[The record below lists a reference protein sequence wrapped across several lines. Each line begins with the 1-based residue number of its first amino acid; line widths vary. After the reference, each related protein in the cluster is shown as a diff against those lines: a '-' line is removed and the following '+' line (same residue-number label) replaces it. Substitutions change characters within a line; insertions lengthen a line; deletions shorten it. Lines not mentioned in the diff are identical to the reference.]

1 MGICKK
7 TDGLIFRKGRI
18 GMKQI
23 EAYVEELY
31 QGVGGNKKEINES
44 KKEMKSHLLEA
55 VHELKQEGKSEK
67 EAIQLAIERFGGEQ
81 EMRSVVGQ
89 LFKAQRIFANWILYL
104 AITVLLLSIVAVGL
118 ISAYEN
124 ENASENSEVAS
135 AVHEILTSQGSLTDS
150 MKTEIAAL
158 IDGTDQISKVEIY
171 NVNGV
176 GVNSVFDYVESAKPE
191 YQYSKSVWSP
201 DWLLAN
207 FYPYG
212 SGGGNKW
219 YVEMETRLIGS
230 WMGIILFSGLAVYAT
245 LFTIWATINAY
256 HHRRLNIAWIIAF
269 AIFNVVGYLVYILVG
284 KRKMRYN

>member
-1 MGICKK
+1 
-7 TDGLIFRKGRI
+7 
-18 GMKQI
+18 MKQI
-23 EAYVEELY
+23 EAYVEEVY

-81 EMRSVVGQ
+81 EMRSIVGQ

-104 AITVLLLSIVAVGL
+104 AITVLLLSIVAFVL

-124 ENASENSEVAS
+124 ENASENSEVAT
-135 AVHEILTSQGSLTDS
+135 AVHEVLRSQSSLTDS

-158 IDGTDQISKVEIY
+158 IDGTDQISEIKIY
-171 NVNGV
+171 NVSGV
-176 GVNSVFDYVESAKPE
+176 GINSVFGYVENAKPE

-230 WMGIILFSGLAVYAT
+230 WMGIILFSGLAIYAT

-256 HHRRLNIAWIIAF
+256 HHKRLNVAWIIAF
-269 AIFNVVGYLVYILVG
+269 AFFNIIGYLVYILVG
-284 KRKMRYN
+284 KRSVNIN